1 MNSLITYKSLLLWS
15 LVFLAAGIEVLS
27 AQQLNDYLEEA
38 VTSNPE
44 IRSFELQYNLA
55 QEKASEVNSLPDT
68 EIGVGYFVS
77 TPETRTGA
85 QRARFSVK
93 QILPW
98 FGTIDARVDAQNAM
112 ADAQYIDYVVAKR
125 KLQLEVAQNYYA
137 LYGINAKMSVLQQN
151 KQLLKTYEELAI
163 SAVEVGNASA
173 VDFLKIQIRQ
183 NELDAQWQ
191 ILAEELAASRIQFNN
206 LLNTEVNQVVILPD
220 SLMIPQEEQEIDY
233 EALNQNP
240 ELLKYEK
247 LYESIARSE
256 DLNRREA
263 APKLGVGLDY
273 IPVSERTDMMVTEN
287 GKDIV
292 MPMLSV
298 SVPIFNSKYKS
309 VSRQNEIRQHE
320 VEAQRTMRY
329 NSLRSLFAEAEKSRN
344 AARIQFETQS
354 KNLKQAKDAESILL
368 KNYETGTINFNE
380 ILDIQELQL
389 TIQTKQIEAVQRYYE
404 QAALINYLILF

>member
-1 MNSLITYKSLLLWS
+1 MLVWS
-15 LVFLAAGIEVLS
+15 LVLLAAGNKVSS
-27 AQQLNDYLEEA
+27 AQQLNDYLEQA
-38 VTSNPE
+38 VQSNPE
-44 IRSFELQYNLA
+44 IRAFELQYNLA

-93 QILPW
+93 QMLPW

-125 KLQLEVAQNYYA
+125 KLQLAVAQNYYA
-137 LYGINAKMSVLQQN
+137 LYGINSRMNVLQQN
-151 KQLLKTYEELAI
+151 KKLLKTYEELAI

-206 LLNTEVNQVVILPD
+206 LLNTEVNQAVILPD
-220 SLMIPQEEQEIDY
+220 SLMIPNEDQEIDY
-233 EALNQNP
+233 KSIKQNP
-240 ELLKYEK
+240 ELLKFEK

-256 DLNRREA
+256 ALNRREA

-292 MPMLSV
+292 MPMVSV
-298 SVPIFNSKYKS
+298 SVPLFNSKYKS
-309 VSRQNEIRQHE
+309 VSRQNEIRQQE

-354 KNLKQAKDAESILL
+354 KNLKQAKDADSILL

>member
-1 MNSLITYKSLLLWS
+1 MLVWS
-15 LVFLAAGIEVLS
+15 LVLLAAGNKVSS
-27 AQQLNDYLEEA
+27 AQQLNDYLEQA
-38 VTSNPE
+38 VQSNPE
-44 IRSFELQYNLA
+44 IRAFELQYNLA

-93 QILPW
+93 QMLPW

-125 KLQLEVAQNYYA
+125 KLQLAVAQNYYA
-137 LYGINAKMSVLQQN
+137 LYGINSRMNVLQQN
-151 KQLLKTYEELAI
+151 KKLLKTYEELAI

-206 LLNTEVNQVVILPD
+206 LLNTEVNQAVILPD
-220 SLMIPQEEQEIDY
+220 SLMIPNEDQEIDY
-233 EALNQNP
+233 KSIKQNP
-240 ELLKYEK
+240 ELLKFEK

-256 DLNRREA
+256 ALNRREA

-292 MPMLSV
+292 MPMVSV
-298 SVPIFNSKYKS
+298 SVPLFNSKYKS
-309 VSRQNEIRQHE
+309 VSRQNEIRQQE

>member
-1 MNSLITYKSLLLWS
+1 MNSLITYKSLLVWS
-15 LVFLAAGIEVLS
+15 LVLLAAGNKVSS
-27 AQQLNDYLEEA
+27 AQQLNDYLEQA
-38 VTSNPE
+38 VQSNPE
-44 IRSFELQYNLA
+44 IRAFELQYNLA

-93 QILPW
+93 QMLPW

-125 KLQLEVAQNYYA
+125 KLQLAVAQNYYA
-137 LYGINAKMSVLQQN
+137 LYGINSRMNVLQQN
-151 KQLLKTYEELAI
+151 KKLLKTYEELAI

-206 LLNTEVNQVVILPD
+206 LLNTEVNQAVILPD
-220 SLMIPQEEQEIDY
+220 SLMIPNEDQEIDY
-233 EALNQNP
+233 KSIKQNP
-240 ELLKYEK
+240 ELLKFEK

-256 DLNRREA
+256 ALNRREA

-292 MPMLSV
+292 MPMVSV
-298 SVPIFNSKYKS
+298 SVPLFNSKYKS
-309 VSRQNEIRQHE
+309 VSRQNEIRQQE

-354 KNLKQAKDAESILL
+354 KNLKQAKDADSILL